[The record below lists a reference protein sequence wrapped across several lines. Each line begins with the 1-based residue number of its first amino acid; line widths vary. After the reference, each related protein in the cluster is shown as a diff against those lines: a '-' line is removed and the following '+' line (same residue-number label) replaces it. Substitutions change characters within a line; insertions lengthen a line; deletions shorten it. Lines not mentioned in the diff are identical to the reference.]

1 MGSQMGMPALSSRKG
16 KTVVGLDIE
25 AASVAATEVIVNGD
39 VKLGRS
45 GIAPLAAGVSREGE
59 IGDPEAL
66 TIAIKDLFSEN
77 KLSRNVRLGIANQR
91 VVVRTLRLPRIEND
105 DEIESAIRFQAQE
118 EVPMPLDQAVLDWQ
132 VLKSDPEA
140 RAEGKMDVVVVA
152 ARRDMVGNLARVVR
166 DAGLR
171 PIGLDVS
178 AFALIRAL
186 GGAAPVAA
194 VGYEERAAM
203 GEGAEAALA
212 GPAQLLCN
220 LGDITNLV
228 VARNGDCLF
237 TRVSPFGIEGIAQ
250 RLAERRELTLEHSRE
265 WLDHVG
271 VEAPVEAIEGDPEIV
286 GAAREVLQDGVAKL
300 VDELRLSLDYYGA
313 QESARAIEEVVV
325 CGPGSVIP
333 GLPAQ
338 IQAQLGYA
346 LRVGNPPALS
356 SLDAASSARLTVP
369 YGLALE
375 E

>member
-1 MGSQMGMPALSSRKG
+1 MGPHMGMPAFSSRKA

-25 AASVAATEVIVNGD
+25 AASVAATEVVVNGD

-59 IGDPEAL
+59 VGDAAAL
-66 TIAIKDLFSEN
+66 TEAIKDLFAAN
-77 KLSRNVRLGIANQR
+77 KLSRNVRLGLANQR
-91 VVVRTLRLPRIEND
+91 VVVRTLRMPRIED
-105 DEIESAIRFQAQE
+105 RDEAEAAIRFQAQE
-118 EVPMPLDQAVLDWQ
+118 EVPMPLEQAVLDWQ
-132 VLKSDPEA
+132 IIGSDPEV

-152 ARRDMVGNLARVVR
+152 ARREMVSNLARVVR

-178 AFALIRAL
+178 AFALVRAL
-186 GGAAPVAA
+186 GGASAPSPVS
-194 VGYEERAAM
+194 YEERGAM
-203 GEGAEAALA
+203 GEGAEVATG

-237 TRVSPFGIEGIAQ
+237 TRVSPFGVEGIAQ
-250 RLAERRELTLEHSRE
+250 RLAERRELTLEHSRQ
-265 WLDHVG
+265 WLNHVG
-271 VEAPVEAIEGDPEIV
+271 VETPAETVEGDPEIV
-286 GAAREVLQDGVAKL
+286 GAAREVLDDGVAKL

-313 QESARAIEEVVV
+313 QEGARSIEEIVV

-333 GLPAQ
+333 GLPAE
-338 IQAQLGYA
+338 IERRLGYA
-346 LRVGNPPALS
+346 LRVGSPPALA
-356 SLDAASSARLTVP
+356 SLDAAASARLTVP